1 MYLPPKLGFG
11 SFTLSSELIRLYM
24 YMKASL
30 LLSFFT
36 VVAVVDL
43 LGFAQDI
50 EEQSNYLI
58 LICFIFPYRV

>member
-1 MYLPPKLGFG
+1 
-11 SFTLSSELIRLYM
+11 
-24 YMKASL
+24 MKASL

-58 LICFIFPYRV
+58 LICFIFPYRVWRFTVSNPIDHLSIKFRKNF